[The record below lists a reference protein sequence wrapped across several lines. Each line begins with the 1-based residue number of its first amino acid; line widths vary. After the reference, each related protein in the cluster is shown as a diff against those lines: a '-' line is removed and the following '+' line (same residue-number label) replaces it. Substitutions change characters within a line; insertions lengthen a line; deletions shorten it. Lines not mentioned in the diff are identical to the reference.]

1 MGKSYISIRSDK
13 GIVYQGEGS
22 IFEGDFRM
30 KINGGILGWPWYSV
44 LEVRQEDDQVMV
56 SVVTALKEDF
66 YRIGDQEIFSST
78 CKLNF
83 LETIIKNFKEN
94 K

>member
-30 KINGGILGWPWYSV
+30 KINGGILG
-44 LEVRQEDDQVMV
+44 
-56 SVVTALKEDF
+56 
-66 YRIGDQEIFSST
+66 
-78 CKLNF
+78 
-83 LETIIKNFKEN
+83 
-94 K
+94 